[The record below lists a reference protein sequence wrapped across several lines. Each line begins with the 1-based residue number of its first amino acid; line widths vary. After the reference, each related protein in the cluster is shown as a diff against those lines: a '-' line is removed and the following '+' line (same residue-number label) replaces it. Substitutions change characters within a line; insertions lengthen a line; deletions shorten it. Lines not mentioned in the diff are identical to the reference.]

1 VLAALPV
8 DVKNRLY
15 LVHTAEK
22 DLLKDS
28 GLKIA
33 KTGIENTMIL
43 IPSNT
48 NKQISTIRRLDLLSS
63 IDIFEHLTI
72 KNIRWLLDTLE
83 LEEFNTGEYIV
94 REGSLGNKFY
104 IIESGL
110 AKVFS
115 SQKGNEY

>member
-1 VLAALPV
+1 MEFKEDIILHEAGVPPIHTAQIVLAKLPNK
-8 DVKNRLY
+8 VKNRLY

-22 DLLKDS
+22 DLRKDL

-48 NKQISTIRRLDLLSS
+48 NKHITTIRRLDLLSS

-72 KNIRWLLDTLE
+72 KHIRWLLDAL
-83 LEEFNTGEYIV
+83 I
-94 REGSLGNKFY
+94 
-104 IIESGL
+104 
-110 AKVFS
+110 A
-115 SQKGNEY
+115 